1 MAAGNGLKLARYCP
15 GLGDTFG
22 NSVPIH
28 FRCRFLVDVV
38 KGLPHACSVQDWRI
52 AFELADWNV
61 CIGQEDR

>member
-1 MAAGNGLKLARYCP
+1 MAAGNGLKLARHCP

-38 KGLPHACSVQDWRI
+38 KGLPYACSVQDW
-52 AFELADWNV
+52 
-61 CIGQEDR
+61 